1 MKAHVLPIK
10 FSDGSLFL
18 RGPSPS
24 RTEKAFS
31 YFSSFSLHT
40 HSSGQD
46 PKSQHPGD
54 LGWTMHEVGEL
65 CAQAQFCPL
74 HSHSCLVSPQ
84 VSLKGTQVSSF
95 VIGGSTS
102 APPSWACCEGST
114 RMHSEGLDC
123 AWHSVFYYYYT
134 IEEAGV

>member
-95 VIGGSTS
+95 VIGDSILTS
-102 APPSWACCEGST
+102 QDHKKKMTKASLSGLAEYT
-114 RMHSEGLDC
+114 MHIMF
-123 AWHSVFYYYYT
+123 SV
-134 IEEAGV
+134 